1 MSDFDYTLTRTVAP
15 VLAAALLAACAFAEP
30 FGAGGDDGEDPAT
43 GCSVD
48 ADCHDGDPLTTDL
61 CGADGTCEHLWN
73 PLDTDPPST
82 DPVDACDIAVEVG
95 GTGQATV
102 EVAAVPGTL
111 GHTLPL
117 SQGRVV
123 HLALRDRQ
131 QLRILPADK
140 PDDGLML
147 VLLAG
152 CANAAVNR
160 LAWGGDVLS
169 PFLDGGDY
177 YLGVFSAEPRT
188 VVLEVRYLE
197 PVTCE
202 DAPPLHGGETI
213 GTVDGHSDSFAGSC
227 APGVAAGLRGESL
240 YSFSISEGETG
251 DVLVNL
257 YSNGSDVAHYLFLGN
272 GCGEAEATEIACASE
287 GVELPVGTGN
297 RSGTVVSLDADGLG
311 PGQYFLFVDAATPDA
326 FELGEYRLETVFSSQ
341 R

>member
-1 MSDFDYTLTRTVAP
+1 MIVLYSVVTRTATSA
-15 VLAAALLAACAFAEP
+15 LAAGLLASCAIAER
-30 FGAGGDDGEDPAT
+30 FGVGDDDQPPGT
-43 GCSVD
+43 GCAVN
-48 ADCHDGDPLTTDL
+48 ADCHDGNPLTTDL
-61 CGADGTCEHLWN
+61 CGADGACEHVWN
-73 PLDTDPPST
+73 PPDTDPPST
-82 DPVDACDIAVEVG
+82 DPVDACDLAAEVSD
-95 GTGQATV
+95 TGQVTV
-102 EVAAVPGTL
+102 VADAVPGAL
-111 GHTLPL
+111 SHTLPL

-177 YLGVFSAEPRT
+177 YLGVFSSEPRT

-202 DAPPLHGGETI
+202 DAQPLHGGETI
-213 GTVDGHSDSFAGSC
+213 GTVDGHSDSFVGSC
-227 APGVAAGLRGESL
+227 IPAGAGGLRGESL
-240 YSFSISEGETG
+240 HFFSIPDGETG

-257 YSNGSDVAHYLFLGN
+257 YSNGPESAHYLFLRQ
-272 GCGEAEATEIACASE
+272 GCGNANAVEVACESE
-287 GVELPVGTGN
+287 GVELPFGTGS
-297 RSGTVVSLDADGLG
+297 RSGTVISLEADGLAPG
-311 PGQYFLFVDAATPDA
+311 PYFLFVDAAAPDA
-326 FELGEYRLETVFSSQ
+326 FELGEYRLETFFSSQ